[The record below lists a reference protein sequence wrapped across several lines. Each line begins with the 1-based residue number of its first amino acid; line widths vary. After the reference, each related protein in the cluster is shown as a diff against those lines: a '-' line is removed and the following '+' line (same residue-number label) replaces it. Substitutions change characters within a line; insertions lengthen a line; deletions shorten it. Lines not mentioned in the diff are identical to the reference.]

1 MDVILQKLF
10 KKKKVEVE
18 VEVEVE
24 YNYNIVY
31 ESSKNEN

>member
-10 KKKKVEVE
+10 KKKKVE